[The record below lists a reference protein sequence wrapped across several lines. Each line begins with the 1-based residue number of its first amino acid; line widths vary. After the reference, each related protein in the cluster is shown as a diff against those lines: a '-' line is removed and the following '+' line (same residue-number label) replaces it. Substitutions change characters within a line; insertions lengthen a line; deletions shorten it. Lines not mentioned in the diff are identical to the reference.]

1 MSLRAG
7 NGCASASSGG
17 AMCLLVNKSA
27 FDGVW
32 MAW

>member
-7 NGCASASSGG
+7 KGCASASSG